1 MSAHYDSGRRSES
14 EDLIRT
20 ISHEIKNPLSTIY
33 LTIDSLRHAKEEGE
47 DPEFYIGMLEKAA
60 RKIDSILGEYTKNI
74 EENPGSDQG

>member
-1 MSAHYDSGRRSES
+1 MNPHQKSGQPGET
-14 EDLIRT
+14 EKLIRT

-60 RKIDSILGEYTKNI
+60 KKIDSILSEYTA
-74 EENPGSDQG
+74 SA

>member
-1 MSAHYDSGRRSES
+1 MNPQQDSGPSSET
-14 EDLIRT
+14 EKLIRE

-60 RKIDSILGEYTKNI
+60 KKIDAILSEYAAPLEK
-74 EENPGSDQG
+74 GK